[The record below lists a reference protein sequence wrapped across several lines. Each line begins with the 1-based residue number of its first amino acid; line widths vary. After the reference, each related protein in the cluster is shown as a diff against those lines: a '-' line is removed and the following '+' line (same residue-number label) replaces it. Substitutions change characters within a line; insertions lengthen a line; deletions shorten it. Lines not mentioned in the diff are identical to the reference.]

1 MWTNL
6 EVNSLGE
13 LLSMSTAEEFYQ
25 QNVLVVTI
33 SLSNGSRIVQRQL
46 QS

>member
-6 EVNSLGE
+6 EVNSLEE
-13 LLSMSTAEEFYQ
+13 LLGMSTAEEFYQ

-33 SLSNGSRIVQRQL
+33 SLFNGSRIVQRQL